1 MNIYNWQ
8 KEAYK
13 LWIQNDM
20 KGIIKAVPGAGKTQA
35 GIEIIKCVLMENP
48 NAKIIVLCPNN
59 QIIQQWKKYV
69 NEQIKDFNN
78 IFIITYFEAI
88 KHETADFMIFDEC
101 HSILSPVRSKV
112 LDIKCVCYLGLS
124 ATPMNSDE
132 KIGSVF
138 VDISWGNANVA
149 PFEIIYQKFD
159 MNAEQHSEYYS
170 LTNSVKNA
178 FRSYNKDEIS
188 HDKLMAI
195 IMKRRSFVYNLPQRL
210 SYTIDLINQNI
221 NERIIVFSERLEQ
234 INELY
239 DYLNNTLNI
248 PTSIYTSEKDTISD
262 YINKKTNILLS
273 SKMIKE
279 GFDDPSTTVGI
290 VLSTPLTERNHIQ
303 TIGRIVRNY
312 PDKKARIIVLLAR
325 GTTDE
330 TLGEKKIRYGKKYTV
345 DTKGNIFIKKSGKRI
360 YSKNNP
366 DELIKILRQKGSGR
380 FYINNEGEVRM
391 YKNNEWI
398 VLGTYKGEDLVF

>member
-1 MNIYNWQ
+1 MYKWQ
-8 KEAYK
+8 EDAVK
-13 LWIQNDM
+13 LWKINGK

-35 GIEIIKCVLMENP
+35 GIEIIKSVILDNP
-48 NAKIIVLCPNN
+48 NSKVIILCPNN
-59 QIIQQWKKYV
+59 QIINQWNDYIDK
-69 NEQIKDFNN
+69 QIDNSDN
-78 IFIITYFEAI
+78 IHVITYFEGV
-88 KHETADFMIFDEC
+88 KHKNADLVVFDEC

-112 LDIKCVCYLGLS
+112 LNIKSSYIIGLS
-124 ATPMNSDE
+124 ATPMDSDK
-132 KIGSVF
+132 KIGSIF
-138 VDISWGNANVA
+138 INISWGNANVA
-149 PFEIIYQKFD
+149 PFEIIYQKFN
-159 MNAEQHSEYYS
+159 MTFEQTNKYS
-170 LTNSVKNA
+170 LLGVLVKNA
-178 FRSYNKDEIS
+178 MIAYNEEKINHEQ
-188 HDKLMAI
+188 LMTI

-210 SYTIDLINQNI
+210 SLTIDLINQNI

-234 INELY
+234 INELHE
-239 DYLNNTLNI
+239 YLNNTLKV

-303 TIGRIVRNY
+303 TVGRIVRSY
-312 PDKKARIIVLLAR
+312 PKKKAKIIVLLAK

-330 TLGEKKIRYGKKYTV
+330 TLGEKKIRFGNKYTV
-345 DTKGNIFIKKSGKRI
+345 DTKGKVFIKKSGKRI

-366 DELIKILRQKGSGR
+366 VELIDILKQKGSGK
-380 FYINNEGEVRM
+380 FYINDDGEVRM

-398 VLGTYKGEDLVF
+398 VLGIYKGENLIFN